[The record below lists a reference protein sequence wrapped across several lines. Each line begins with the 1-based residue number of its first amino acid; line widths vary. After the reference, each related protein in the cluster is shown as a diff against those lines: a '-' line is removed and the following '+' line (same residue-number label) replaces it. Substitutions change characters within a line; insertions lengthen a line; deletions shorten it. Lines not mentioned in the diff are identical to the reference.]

1 MVCKETDIRGFWGQ
15 SWALIAMEHN
25 NQNTI
30 WRIKTGECT
39 VCGSIVGSDRNVT
52 YRSEPN
58 MVCKDRGIPGTWLL
72 GPSWVLVAMALRNN
86 VGMTRGSLLAYATV
100 LVPADFHICYFRA
113 SAMETLCMV

>member
-1 MVCKETDIRGFWGQ
+1 
-15 SWALIAMEHN
+15 MEHN

-100 LVPADFHICYFRA
+100 LVPADFYTCYFRA